1 MKGWGVLM
9 INNIKDAF
17 SFLIDIFK
25 GELPVHDL
33 YLIVLIMIIMPIGE
47 SIREAR
53 QKVYTKP
60 IFLFCK
66 WVPIS
71 FLVVSIYLTGF
82 YYIANLVTEI
92 ISSPNVFQD
101 KQSLRSIAIM
111 SLTMASIS
119 ALIIS
124 IGKLDKF
131 FINNKI
137 IFTFIVN
144 SLLIT
149 IGMYF
154 INLIW
159 YETIK
164 VSLWSYGL
172 IGVINTVFICFLL
185 WEQNKESRE
194 LIQEQQ
200 KIN

>member
-1 MKGWGVLM
+1 MKGWDVLM

-33 YLIVLIMIIMPIGE
+33 YLIALIMIIMPIGE

-82 YYIANLVTEI
+82 YYIANLVNEI
-92 ISSPNVFQD
+92 VSSPNVFQD

-111 SLTMASIS
+111 SLTMASTS

-124 IGKLDKF
+124 VGKLDKF

-164 VSLWSYGL
+164 VPLWSYGL

>member
-33 YLIVLIMIIMPIGE
+33 YLIALIMIIMPIGE

-82 YYIANLVTEI
+82 YYIANLVNEI
-92 ISSPNVFQD
+92 VSFPNVFQD

-111 SLTMASIS
+111 SLTMASTS

-124 IGKLDKF
+124 VGKLDNF

-149 IGMYF
+149 IGIYF

-164 VSLWSYGL
+164 APLWSYGL